1 MRYFITD
8 LDDISFELNKR
19 KIATLFDDTANLV
32 FFQIYFQ
39 ELKEYGLFDEDEEK
53 IFPNISQQDEK
64 IFSLL
69 KNNNS
74 ITFSN
79 YYIISIIFD
88 NI

>member
-1 MRYFITD
+1 MI
-8 LDDISFELNKR
+8 LLIW
-19 KIATLFDDTANLV
+19 
-32 FFQIYFQ
+32 FFFKIYFQ

-69 KNNNS
+69 ENNNS

-79 YYIISIIFD
+79 YYRTLIIL
-88 NI
+88 

>member
-19 KIATLFDDTANLV
+19 KIAALFDDTANLV
-32 FFQIYFQ
+32 IFKIYFQ

-74 ITFSN
+74 K
-79 YYIISIIFD
+79 
-88 NI
+88 

>member
-1 MRYFITD
+1 
-8 LDDISFELNKR
+8 
-19 KIATLFDDTANLV
+19 
-32 FFQIYFQ
+32 
-39 ELKEYGLFDEDEEK
+39 LKEYGLFDEDEEK

-79 YYIISIIFD
+79 Y
-88 NI
+88 

>member
-19 KIATLFDDTANLV
+19 KIATLFDDTANSV
-32 FFQIYFQ
+32 FFKIFFQ

-79 YYIISIIFD
+79 Y
-88 NI
+88 